1 LTEDLKSQRDRYI
14 AFSLAAADLLIEVDE
29 DFRIVKT
36 VGATQALLNQ
46 FAAEVIGGDV
56 ADIFTQSE
64 RPFARRLLQR
74 AREAGRI
81 EPCALDLDQGDQ
93 APLRV
98 NLGACHLPGHGGHSF
113 LSLTVLSDAARVEVE
128 GRDEAS
134 GLLETEAYKA
144 FTQKALRRGG
154 PGAPEDMKLV
164 RVRGLSRAVRD
175 LPDQKAQMLVGE
187 IGAVL
192 RANALNGVAA
202 ARLSEEDFS
211 YLPSSAGAAASSQ
224 GLSQDITAAARAVG
238 LPDDVL
244 NTTVLNLALSVGKLD
259 PDSIARA
266 LTYVL
271 SSFSLA
277 DRAPVRDL
285 ESGLQAAMAE
295 TVSHFD
301 SLRTLIDGG
310 DYTLFYQPVVRLD
323 DRSTH
328 HYEAL
333 LRFSDGRA
341 PFDTIRMSEQLGLV
355 QEFDLAVARKA
366 VDMLNLRS
374 DVSIA
379 INLSGQSAQND
390 AFREALRTL
399 LMPFPHLSSRL
410 LFELTESKA
419 IEDMEAAANFLRWL
433 RRTGYQ
439 VCLDDFGA
447 GAATYAYL
455 RRFDVDYVKIDGPFI
470 KEACENQRQRALIR
484 SIAVLAH
491 ELNAKTVA
499 EMIEDETTLKLCE
512 ELGIDYGQGFL
523 FGKPKAQIDMPKPVV
538 NARRRGFSESW
549 G

>member
-1 LTEDLKSQRDRYI
+1 MTEDLKSQRDRYI

-29 DFRIVKT
+29 DFRIVRT

-56 ADIFTQSE
+56 ADIFTKSE

-74 AREAGRI
+74 VQIAGRI
-81 EPCALDLDQGDQ
+81 EPCALDLDQGDHP
-93 APLRV
+93 PLRV
-98 NLGACHLPGHGGHSF
+98 NLGACHLPGHHGHSF
-113 LSLTVLSDAARVEVE
+113 LSLTVLTEAARVEIE

-134 GLLETEAYKA
+134 GLLEPEAYKA
-144 FTQKALRRGG
+144 FTQKTLSRGG
-154 PGAPEDMKLV
+154 PGAPDDMKLV

-175 LPDQKAQMLVGE
+175 LSDQKAQMLVGE

-211 YLPSSAGAAASSQ
+211 YLPSSAGKSSSQ

-244 NTTVLNLALSVGKLD
+244 NTTVLNLALSVGNLD

-271 SSFSLA
+271 SRFSVS
-277 DRAPVRDL
+277 DRAPVKDL

-295 TVSHFD
+295 TVNHFD

-390 AFREALRTL
+390 AFRESLRTL
-399 LMPFPHLSSRL
+399 LLPFPHLSSRL
-410 LFELTESKA
+410 LFELTKSKA

-470 KEACENQRQRALIR
+470 KEARDNQRQRALIR
-484 SIAVLAH
+484 SIAVLAR
-491 ELNAKTVA
+491 ELNAETVA

-523 FGKPKAQIDMPKPVV
+523 FGKPKAQIDMPRQAV
-538 NARRRGFSESW
+538 NGRRRGFRESW